1 MIDNPWFYAAAI
13 PGVLITGISKGG
25 FGGGLG
31 VLAVPMMALV
41 IDPILAAAIMLPIL
55 CVMDI
60 IGAVVYRK
68 SIDWPNLRIL
78 VPAAVIGIAIG
89 TASFRYLDSSAI
101 RLMVGLLAVGF
112 AADYWL
118 RRRFRPGETTGRDP
132 IKGGLWGSL
141 AGLTSFLA
149 HAGGPPA
156 SVYLLPQRMHRTLF
170 VGTTVY
176 FFIIVNYV
184 KLIPY
189 AWLGQLSVANLSMT
203 AVLLP
208 LAPIGML
215 MGIWLHKRVS
225 DTLFYGIC
233 YVLLVA
239 TGVKLLW
246 DGVTGLA

>member
-1 MIDNPWFYAAAI
+1 MIDNPWFYAAAV

-41 IDPILAAAIMLPIL
+41 IDPVLAAAIMLPIL

-60 IGAVVYRK
+60 IGAVVYRR
-68 SIDWPNLRIL
+68 SIHWPNLRIL
-78 VPAAVIGIAIG
+78 VPAAVIGIAVG
-89 TASFRYLDSSAI
+89 AVSFRYLDASAI

-112 AADYWL
+112 AADHWL
-118 RRRFRPGETTGRDP
+118 RRRSVAGEPARPDAL
-132 IKGGLWGSL
+132 KGGFWGSV
-141 AGLTSFLA
+141 AGFTSFLA
-149 HAGGPPA
+149 HSGGPPA
-156 SVYLLPQRMHRTLF
+156 SVYLLPQRLDRTLF

-189 AWLGQLSVANLSMT
+189 AWLGQLSVANLAVT
-203 AVLLP
+203 AILLP
-208 LAPIGML
+208 LAPIGMAL
-215 MGIWLHKRVS
+215 GIWMHRHVS
-225 DTLFYGIC
+225 DVLFYRIC
-233 YVLLVA
+233 YGLLAA

-246 DGVTGLA
+246 DGVSGLM

>member
-41 IDPILAAAIMLPIL
+41 IDPVLAAAIMLPIL
-55 CVMDI
+55 CAMDI
-60 IGAVVYRK
+60 IGAVAYRR
-68 SIDWPNLRIL
+68 SIDWRNLRIL
-78 VPAAVIGIAIG
+78 VPAALVGIAIG
-89 TASFRYLDSSAI
+89 TASFRYLDAAAI
-101 RLMVGLLAVGF
+101 RLLVGTLAVGF
-112 AADYWL
+112 AADHWL
-118 RRRFRPGETTGRDP
+118 RGRLATAEP
-132 IKGGLWGSL
+132 KGRSATKGGIWGSM
-141 AGLTSFLA
+141 AGFTSFLA
-149 HAGGPPA
+149 HAGGPPV
-156 SVYLLPQRMHRTLF
+156 SVYLLPQRLNRTLF

-189 AWLGQLSVANLSMT
+189 AWLGQLSVANLAVT

-215 MGIWLHKRVS
+215 LGLWLHKHVS
-225 DTLFYGIC
+225 DTLFYQVC
-233 YVLLVA
+233 YILLAV
-239 TGVKLLW
+239 TGMKLLW
-246 DGVTGLA
+246 DGVTGLM

>member
-1 MIDNPWFYAAAI
+1 MIVDPWFYAAAV

-60 IGAVVYRK
+60 IGAVAYRR
-68 SIDWPNLRIL
+68 SIDWANLRIL
-78 VPAAVIGIAIG
+78 VPAAIIGIGIG
-89 TASFRYLDSSAI
+89 TASFRYLDASAI
-101 RLMVGLLAVGF
+101 RILVGVVAVGF

-118 RRRFRPGETTGRDP
+118 RRRSATEEPSSRDP
-132 IKGGLWGSL
+132 IKGGFWGSV
-141 AGLTSFLA
+141 AGFTSFLA
-149 HAGGPPA
+149 HAGGAPA
-156 SVYLLPQRMHRTLF
+156 SVYLLPQRLNRTLF

-189 AWLGQLSVANLSMT
+189 AWLGQLSVANLSTT

-208 LAPIGML
+208 LAPVGMV

-225 DTLFYGIC
+225 DGLFYRIC
-233 YVLLVA
+233 YILLAA

-246 DGVTGLA
+246 DGVTGLL

>member
-60 IGAVVYRK
+60 IGAVAYRR
-68 SIDWPNLRIL
+68 SIDWRNLYIL
-78 VPAAVIGIAIG
+78 VPAALVGIAIG
-89 TASFRYLDSSAI
+89 TASFRYLDAAAI

-112 AADYWL
+112 AADHWL
-118 RRRFRPGETTGRDP
+118 RRRSTASDPSGRSLT
-132 IKGGLWGSL
+132 KGGLWGGI
-141 AGLTSFLA
+141 AGFTSFLA
-149 HAGGPPA
+149 HSGGPPV
-156 SVYLLPQRMHRTLF
+156 SVYLLPQRLHRTLF

-189 AWLGQLSVANLSMT
+189 AWLGQLSAANLAVT
-203 AVLLP
+203 AILLP

-215 MGIWLHKRVS
+215 LGIWLHKLVS
-225 DTLFYGIC
+225 EVLFYRIC
-233 YVLLVA
+233 YVLLAA

-246 DGVTGLA
+246 DGVTGLI

>member
-1 MIDNPWFYAAAI
+1 MIIDPWFYAAAV

-55 CVMDI
+55 CAMDV
-60 IGAVVYRK
+60 IGAVAYRR
-68 SIDWPNLRIL
+68 SIDWANLRIL
-78 VPAAVIGIAIG
+78 VPAAIIGIGIG
-89 TASFRYLDSSAI
+89 TASFRYLDASAI
-101 RLMVGLLAVGF
+101 RILVGVVAVGF

-118 RRRFRPGETTGRDP
+118 RRRSATDKPTGRDP
-132 IKGGLWGSL
+132 IKGGFWGSV
-141 AGLTSFLA
+141 AGFTSFLA
-149 HAGGPPA
+149 HAGGAPA
-156 SVYLLPQRMHRTLF
+156 SVYLLPQRLNRTLF

-189 AWLGQLSVANLSMT
+189 AWLGQLSIANLSTT

-208 LAPIGML
+208 LAPIGMM

-225 DTLFYGIC
+225 DGLFYRIC
-233 YVLLVA
+233 YVLLA
-239 TGVKLLW
+239 LTGVKLLW
-246 DGVTGLA
+246 DGVTGLV

>member
-41 IDPILAAAIMLPIL
+41 IDPVLAAAIMLPIL
-55 CVMDI
+55 CAMDI
-60 IGAVVYRK
+60 IGAIAYRR
-68 SIDWPNLRIL
+68 SIDWANLRTL
-78 VPAAVIGIAIG
+78 VPAALIGIAIG
-89 TASFRYLDSSAI
+89 TASFRYLDAAAI
-101 RLMVGLLAVGF
+101 RLLVGVLAVGF
-112 AADYWL
+112 AADHWL
-118 RRRFRPGETTGRDP
+118 RRRSATADPQGRSTL
-132 IKGGLWGSL
+132 KGGFWGSI
-141 AGLTSFLA
+141 AGFTSFLA
-149 HAGGPPA
+149 HSGGPPV
-156 SVYLLPQRMHRTLF
+156 SVYLLPQRLNRTLF

-189 AWLGQLSVANLSMT
+189 AWLGQLSLANLTVT

-215 MGIWLHKRVS
+215 LGIWLHKRVS
-225 DTLFYGIC
+225 DALFYQIC
-233 YVLLVA
+233 YVLLAA
-239 TGVKLLW
+239 TGMKLLW
-246 DGVTGLA
+246 DGVTGLM